1 MRQALRVAFI
11 GWGAIGR
18 RVGALLA
25 DRSAPVHIVGVA
37 TRSEPPAGHLPRGA
51 VALSSPEELAP
62 LRPDLVVEAAGRAAV
77 EPWAGAALAC
87 SRALILAST
96 SALGDDGLLARLVA
110 LAERQGSRIL
120 VPPGAMGG
128 VDALAA
134 AAVLELHEVQH
145 VIIKPPA
152 AWRGTEAETLIDL
165 AALQAPETFF
175 AGSAREAAERF
186 PQNANATVV
195 TALAGLGLDRTR
207 VELVADPAAHANGH
221 RITAAGAFGR
231 LEIRLDNRP
240 LATNPKSSELTAL
253 SLVRLIENEA
263 RALVL

>member
-1 MRQALRVAFI
+1 V
-11 GWGAIGR
+11 
-18 RVGALLA
+18 
-25 DRSAPVHIVGVA
+25 
-37 TRSEPPAGHLPRGA
+37 PP
-51 VALSSPEELAP
+51 SP
-62 LRPDLVVEAAGRAAV
+62 
-77 EPWAGAALAC
+77 
-87 SRALILAST
+87 

-120 VPPGAMGG
+120 VPPGAIGG

-134 AAVLELHEVQH
+134 AAMLELHDVLH
-145 VIIKPPA
+145 VVVKPPA

-186 PQNANATVV
+186 PQNANATVL

-207 VELVADPAAHANGH
+207 VELVADPAARANGH
-221 RITAAGAFGR
+221 RITAEGAFGR
-231 LEIRLDNRP
+231 LEVRLDNRP

-263 RALVL
+263 GALVL